1 MKLKDLDWVSL
12 LGLGLVWALVLGGG
26 WELEQW
32 SAFVWELQWGAE
44 SEVEL
49 AVVLDLARVLVK
61 VRSWAGESV
70 SVLVEGL
77 P

>member
-1 MKLKDLDWVSL
+1 MKLKELDWVSL

-32 SAFVWELQWGAE
+32 SVFAWDLQLGAE
-44 SEVEL
+44 SEVML
-49 AVVLDLARVLVK
+49 AVVLDLAKVLVK
-61 VRSWAGESV
+61 VRWWAGESA